1 MMRQTWVILTAVGT
15 ASLHFVKALLSTD
28 LDQPTSIFSKETA
41 LLSMSLFK
49 KSSKSGTSA
58 ASSACAVQAKCYEKL
73 LSLRI
78 SLQKCLDLVNTLP
91 ITDSPP
97 TGDSMD
103 EVAEL
108 SSKSLKLMT
117 GMMGKQCAVAEKRKA
132 GEMNESDSDS
142 DNDNAN
148 KSERG
153 DEYYDRILKYQKG
166 MAPSWQ
172 SIVNKWHSRL
182 NYGSEKAQS
191 KMRVFNRSLFE
202 QVDILINDKKRCV
215 EKSRVPL
222 MESKRS
228 DKPEEDS
235 LPIDQNPATADSD
248 RESSD
253 SESDEDANSKK
264 KKKGKDVRA
273 VQKKKSYDME
283 VYDDR
288 PFYTL
293 LLKTFI
299 ASASH
304 NDGQGVN
311 SRDLEELKKYKRSKV
326 VTDRKASKGRKIR
339 YMKHKKMEN
348 FMFPVH
354 VQESATD
361 SNKLFRSLFQ

>member
-1 MMRQTWVILTAVGT
+1 M
-15 ASLHFVKALLSTD
+15 
-28 LDQPTSIFSKETA
+28 SI
-41 LLSMSLFK
+41 FK
-49 KSSKSGTSA
+49 KSSKFGGNE

-78 SLQKCLDLVNTLP
+78 SLQKVLDLVNTLP
-91 ITDSPP
+91 VNDSPP
-97 TGDSMD
+97 AGDSMD
-103 EVAEL
+103 EVADL
-108 SSKSLKLMT
+108 SGKSLKLMT
-117 GMMGKQCAVAEKRKA
+117 GMMGEQCSVAEKRKA

-142 DNDNAN
+142 DDNNDTSNN
-148 KSERG
+148 NRG
-153 DEYYDRILKYQKG
+153 NEYYDRILKYQKG

-202 QVDILINDKKRCV
+202 QVDVLINDKKRCV
-215 EKSRVPL
+215 EKSRMSL
-222 MESKRS
+222 AESKRS

-253 SESDEDANSKK
+253 DSESDDGDNPKR
-264 KKKGKDVRA
+264 KKKGKDVHI
-273 VQKKKSYDME
+273 VQKKKNYDME

-354 VQESATD
+354 VKESTTD